1 MTEIIGHV
9 RGAIVNPKT
18 GQPTKLFYDILSRIS
33 SDTETVIREQ
43 FPWSLSIEANQV
55 VDTGSL
61 VLGSSGVSSADV
73 VTNIIH
79 QSIPVQEWFETTVQQ
94 DYTIAVSESVTVN
107 ASNVTVTFPTSAA
120 QGERFRVIKGVSYVR
135 FRAESRGLYI
145 GTKGYSSGSL
155 PGGKGSVLEFEFSN
169 SVDGWIII

>member
-1 MTEIIGHV
+1 MTEVIGHV
-9 RGAIVNPKT
+9 RGAIVNPRT

-73 VTNIIH
+73 ITNIIH

-94 DYTIAVSESVTVN
+94 DYTIAVSEAVTVV
-107 ASNVTVTFPTSAA
+107 ASNVTITFPTGAA
-120 QGERFRVIKGVSYVR
+120 QGEQFRVIKGVDFVR
-135 FRAESRGLYI
+135 FSANGSKLYL
-145 GTKGYSSGSL
+145 GTKGYTAGSL
-155 PGGKGSVLEFEFSN
+155 PGGKGSILELEFS
-169 SVDGWIII
+169 SAVDGWVIV

>member
-1 MTEIIGHV
+1 VTESIGHV

-94 DYTIAVSESVTVN
+94 DYTVSDREWVHLN
-107 ASNVTVTFPTSAA
+107 K
-120 QGERFRVIKGVSYVR
+120 ERQITLPPYPSQDTRVRITKGVAGGTFSANGKKLFWQGATY
-135 FRAESRGLYI
+135 ERGQ
-145 GTKGYSSGSL
+145 L
-155 PGGKGSVLEFEFSN
+155 PGGIGSDLELRFSVKN
-169 SVDGWIII
+169 DYWLVV